1 MGLHARKRVAA
12 LTDKRAWKKNAT
24 LCWDCALATEAGKCP
39 WVGDGEPVDG
49 WWARP
54 KQIRMMVGKGDGTSA
69 TYLTDTYTVI
79 MCPLF
84 KRDGWR
90 GGIFK
95 HDCGSH
101 VSLKDAEPSDL
112 SALAAA
118 IIMRQVEDW
127 KTLQFGAVDSAVAL
141 GGNRVKR
148 GDVIQFFN
156 SKYFEELLSCV
167 STVNPQDAREVLRI
181 PCQR

>member
-1 MGLHARKRVAA
+1 M
-12 LTDKRAWKKNAT
+12 TDKRAWKKNAT
-24 LCWDCALATEAGKCP
+24 LCWDCAYATDVCKCP
-39 WVGDGEPVDG
+39 WVGEGKPVDG

-54 KQIRMMVGKGDGTSA
+54 KQIRMITGIGNGQSK

-90 GGIFK
+90 GGLYK
-95 HDCGSH
+95 HEDGKRT
-101 VSLKDAEPSDL
+101 SLKEASPGDL

-127 KTLQFGAVDSAVAL
+127 RTLQNGAMDSAVAL
-141 GGNRVKR
+141 GGNVVKR
-148 GDVIQFFN
+148 DEVISFFN
-156 SKYFEELLSCV
+156 SKYFEGLLSCV
-167 STVNPQDAREVLRI
+167 STVNPQDAREVLGI
-181 PCQR
+181 PCKG